1 MNNSVYGNNN
11 KDINQQ
17 IFNINI
23 DSKTPP
29 EQIKELCKLG
39 ATINSKED
47 VQKIINNLFNVAGDI
62 VNNEDSLF
70 YISGKNIKILTDCV
84 SKLELFKEYFSKY
97 TDKQSQIFY
106 NNLFSILFV
115 LNLEKVISLYDET
128 PIVFKN
134 EKHILYIY
142 GCALEFLDKH
152 DDAITIFDDL
162 YTKTKDI
169 TYFVQKLI
177 CLFDKKAYKEVYNL
191 TKSLK
196 KNEYDEYG
204 FTSSLQM
211 LSMVEI
217 KKINSENDI
226 KRLRSKFN
234 DKPLFYSSASY
245 LIHEHFN
252 KNSPIINDY
261 MKEGLILLKGC
272 PLFIKVNFLEKTT
285 QLEEEKQLL
294 RFLKDNLENSI
305 HLKVILLKMLQNE
318 SKKEKEDFKTMKD
331 IVDELEKKEIDVID
345 INKAKA
351 QISLDNHKEL
361 EAINYLSIAYDS
373 NKEENTAFIILNLII
388 KNNDDNPNIQDYI
401 DCLKKSTNPK
411 YVISAAAGYNF
422 LKNKI
427 ESSRMA
433 NKALYL
439 LKNKIDEDIY
449 IKYFG
454 LMMLEAN
461 TEEDNFEVVKTDCAV
476 YLKDKDNNI
485 VVVIDNDLS
494 SNTSLFSAKCYTTNS
509 REAISLINKEKN
521 DIFILEGKQYEIVNI
536 IHKNSFFV
544 RNISEK
550 IRGSNIDK
558 KYFREFVGDNA
569 INEIKEMLIEDRKR
583 SQEKFD
589 RYDVEKNVD
598 NKEINTLPLS
608 FFCNNND
615 RTYKEIMEYLFYN
628 KNSKFYAGEKNYYK
642 LSKEKLVIDLTSLIT
657 LKEINQLTLLEKYK
671 ASLYFTKSLKNKLL
685 AIFDSVT
692 NEKIDG
698 MKIFVDDD
706 NNLRKTE
713 TTKESKKYNIDYWRE
728 IIAIVNNSNIIEYE
742 SDFDLDSFDKSQ
754 IDMLNMAIEE
764 DMIYICDDLFIRKLA
779 NSISKNK
786 IRMTNSSSLIDD
798 FFYTD
803 PNLYL
808 EAMNQLTSFNFIYC
822 IDCYSLYNILLS
834 IVKINK
840 IDDHMQLFE
849 TIIRNILKT
858 KFLYELHIEAIRK
871 FLIISFENLRLT
883 KDVKILL
890 QLMIN
895 IAIEYSQ
902 EYGYKFDIKVP
913 DVF

>member
-1 MNNSVYGNNN
+1 
-11 KDINQQ
+11 
-17 IFNINI
+17 
-23 DSKTPP
+23 
-29 EQIKELCKLG
+29 
-39 ATINSKED
+39 
-47 VQKIINNLFNVAGDI
+47 
-62 VNNEDSLF
+62 
-70 YISGKNIKILTDCV
+70 
-84 SKLELFKEYFSKY
+84 
-97 TDKQSQIFY
+97 
-106 NNLFSILFV
+106 
-115 LNLEKVISLYDET
+115 
-128 PIVFKN
+128 
-134 EKHILYIY
+134 
-142 GCALEFLDKH
+142 
-152 DDAITIFDDL
+152 
-162 YTKTKDI
+162 
-169 TYFVQKLI
+169 
-177 CLFDKKAYKEVYNL
+177 
-191 TKSLK
+191 
-196 KNEYDEYG
+196 
-204 FTSSLQM
+204 
-211 LSMVEI
+211 
-217 KKINSENDI
+217 
-226 KRLRSKFN
+226 
-234 DKPLFYSSASY
+234 
-245 LIHEHFN
+245 
-252 KNSPIINDY
+252 
-261 MKEGLILLKGC
+261 
-272 PLFIKVNFLEKTT
+272 
-285 QLEEEKQLL
+285 
-294 RFLKDNLENSI
+294 
-305 HLKVILLKMLQNE
+305 
-318 SKKEKEDFKTMKD
+318 
-331 IVDELEKKEIDVID
+331 
-345 INKAKA
+345 
-351 QISLDNHKEL
+351 
-361 EAINYLSIAYDS
+361 
-373 NKEENTAFIILNLII
+373 
-388 KNNDDNPNIQDYI
+388 
-401 DCLKKSTNPK
+401 
-411 YVISAAAGYNF
+411 
-422 LKNKI
+422 
-427 ESSRMA
+427 
-433 NKALYL
+433 
-439 LKNKIDEDIY
+439 
-449 IKYFG
+449 
-454 LMMLEAN
+454 
-461 TEEDNFEVVKTDCAV
+461 
-476 YLKDKDNNI
+476 
-485 VVVIDNDLS
+485 
-494 SNTSLFSAKCYTTNS
+494 
-509 REAISLINKEKN
+509 
-521 DIFILEGKQYEIVNI
+521 
-536 IHKNSFFV
+536 
-544 RNISEK
+544 
-550 IRGSNIDK
+550 
-558 KYFREFVGDNA
+558 
-569 INEIKEMLIEDRKR
+569 
-583 SQEKFD
+583 
-589 RYDVEKNVD
+589 
-598 NKEINTLPLS
+598 
-608 FFCNNND
+608 
-615 RTYKEIMEYLFYN
+615 MEYLFYN